1 MHCWFDNG
9 KRVSLAP
16 MTKLIKIEILRFR
29 FGATALC
36 LLMIL
41 LSACA
46 AAPPAVSED
55 VPPESVNDVVDS
67 GMEIQPEPVDEEVM
81 YRVLAGE
88 FLGSEG
94 DLQKAVDEYLEAAMI
109 SSDPEIA
116 KRATRIAF
124 AAESWQQ
131 AAMAADR
138 WAVLA
143 PHSVPAHESAAT
155 AMLRLGDYFGAEYQ
169 LIQILEILDDSTDAW
184 VLVSRILS
192 QPGDP
197 VQADQVMEHLMS
209 VRENAD
215 SADVYFARSQLAV
228 SARDLEQA
236 FEYARRAVELNP
248 ERPEFLTWAGRVALN
263 LDLKKTGIEYIRRA
277 WMLEPE
283 NHDLALGYADLLARN
298 GDEDGARKVMEEMSQ
313 TPDVM
318 LSRILFELTAKNR
331 SEAEALFSEFASME
345 WDDEF
350 EKAYYQAQSAEAL
363 GMSRQAIAFYA
374 QVTEGDRA
382 LVSALRRAE
391 LIALDG
397 DMPAARA
404 ELEKMREDSDRMTV
418 EQSWL
423 AEARILR
430 EAGEREASFEVLDR
444 AVAAL
449 PGSIPLL
456 YSRSLL
462 AAELGRVAVA
472 EQDLRTIIAV
482 QPENAA
488 ALNALGYTLADQTQR
503 FEEAEQLI
511 RQAYILQPNEASIVD
526 SMGWIA
532 FRLGRLGEAEEFLLK
547 AWDLDKNPEIAAHL
561 GEVRWVAGKRGEAMA
576 IWREGAEID
585 ANNLILVETLKRL
598 DVSL

>member
-1 MHCWFDNG
+1 MLHYSYQ
-9 KRVSLAP
+9 RA
-16 MTKLIKIEILRFR
+16 
-29 FGATALC
+29 ALG
-36 LLMIL
+36 LLLIL
-41 LSACA
+41 LSGCA
-46 AAPPAVSED
+46 TSPQEAETAMQEKPVNDAVEAAP
-55 VPPESVNDVVDS
+55 VVVAD
-67 GMEIQPEPVDEEVM
+67 PVDEEVM
-81 YRVLAGE
+81 YRVFAGE
-88 FLGSEG
+88 YLGSEG
-94 DLQKAVDEYLEAAMI
+94 ELQAAVDEYLEAAMN
-109 SSDPEIA
+109 SSDPQVA
-116 KRATRIAF
+116 QRATRIAF

-143 PHSVPAHESAAT
+143 PNSVSAHESAAT

-169 LIQILEILDDSTDAW
+169 LVRILEILEDSTDAW
-184 VLVSRILS
+184 VLVSRILTLS
-192 QPGDP
+192 GDP
-197 VQADQVMEHLMS
+197 KQADAVLEHLLS
-209 VRENAD
+209 VRENAN

-263 LDLKKTGIEYIRRA
+263 LKLQDTGIEYIRRA
-277 WMLEPE
+277 WELEPD
-283 NHDLALGYADLLARN
+283 NHDLALGYADLLAKN
-298 GDEDGARKVMEEMSQ
+298 GDPGAARKVMEGMHQ

-318 LSRILFELTAKNR
+318 LSRVLFELTAKNR
-331 SEAEALFSEFASME
+331 SGAEALFNEFGTLQWADAS
-345 WDDEF
+345 
-350 EKAYYQAQSAEAL
+350 EKAFYQAQAAEAL

-374 QVTEGDRA
+374 QVTEGDRVLA
-382 LVSALRRAE
+382 SALRRAE

-397 DMPAARA
+397 DMAAARV
-404 ELEKMREDSDRMTV
+404 ELEKMREDPDVVTV

-423 AEARILR
+423 TEARILR
-430 EAGEREASFEVLDR
+430 DTGDREAAFDVLDQ
-444 AVAAL
+444 AASKL
-449 PGSIPLL
+449 PTSVPVL

-472 EQDLRTIIAV
+472 EQDLRTILAS

-503 FEEAEQLI
+503 FDEAEELI

-532 FRLGRLGEAEEFLLK
+532 YRQGRLGEAEEFLLK
-547 AWDLDKNPEIAAHL
+547 AWGLDRNPEIAAHL
-561 GEVRWVAGKRGEAMA
+561 GEVFWVAGKRDEALG

-585 ANNLILVETLKRL
+585 AQNIILVETLERL
-598 DVSL
+598 DVEL

>member
-1 MHCWFDNG
+1 MLHYSYQRAALG
-9 KRVSLAP
+9 LL
-16 MTKLIKIEILRFR
+16 LI
-29 FGATALC
+29 
-36 LLMIL
+36 M

-46 AAPPAVSED
+46 TSPQEAETAVLEKPVNDPVEAAP
-55 VPPESVNDVVDS
+55 VVVA
-67 GMEIQPEPVDEEVM
+67 EPVDEEVM
-81 YRVLAGE
+81 YRVFAGE
-88 FLGSEG
+88 YLGSEG
-94 DLQKAVDEYLEAAMI
+94 ELQAAVDEYLEAAMN
-109 SSDPEIA
+109 SSDPQVA
-116 KRATRIAF
+116 QRATRIAF

-143 PHSVPAHESAAT
+143 PESVPAHESAAT

-169 LIQILEILDDSTDAW
+169 LVRVLEILEDSTDAW
-184 VLVSRILS
+184 VLVSRILTLS
-192 QPGDP
+192 GDP
-197 VQADQVMEHLMS
+197 KQADMVLEHLQS
-209 VRENAD
+209 VRENAN

-263 LDLKKTGIEYIRRA
+263 LKLQDTGIEYIRRA
-277 WMLEPE
+277 WELEPD
-283 NHDLALGYADLLARN
+283 NHDLALGYADLLAKN
-298 GDEDGARKVMEEMSQ
+298 GDPDAARKVMQGMQQ

-318 LSRILFELTAKNR
+318 LSRVLFELAAKNR
-331 SEAEALFSEFASME
+331 SGAEALFNEFGTLQWADAS
-345 WDDEF
+345 
-350 EKAYYQAQSAEAL
+350 EKAFYQAQAAEAL

-374 QVTEGDRA
+374 QVTEGDRVLA
-382 LVSALRRAE
+382 SALRRAE

-397 DMPAARA
+397 DMAAARA
-404 ELEKMREDSDRMTV
+404 ELEKMREGPDVVTV

-423 AEARILR
+423 TEARILR
-430 EAGEREASFEVLDR
+430 DTGDREAAFDVLDQ
-444 AVAAL
+444 AASKL
-449 PGSIPLL
+449 PTSVPVL

-462 AAELGRVAVA
+462 AAELGRVDVA
-472 EQDLRTIIAV
+472 EQDLRTILAA

-503 FEEAEQLI
+503 FDEAEELI

-532 FRLGRLGEAEEFLLK
+532 YRQGRLGEAEEFLLK
-547 AWDLDKNPEIAAHL
+547 AWGLDRNPEIAAHL
-561 GEVRWVAGKRGEAMA
+561 GEVFWVAGKRDEALG

-585 ANNLILVETLKRL
+585 AQNIILVETLTRL
-598 DVSL
+598 DVEL

>member
-1 MHCWFDNG
+1 MLHYSYQ
-9 KRVSLAP
+9 RA
-16 MTKLIKIEILRFR
+16 
-29 FGATALC
+29 ALG
-36 LLMIL
+36 LLLIL
-41 LSACA
+41 LSGCA
-46 AAPPAVSED
+46 TSPQEAETAMQEKPVNDAVEAAP
-55 VPPESVNDVVDS
+55 VVEAD
-67 GMEIQPEPVDEEVM
+67 PVDEEVM
-81 YRVLAGE
+81 YRVFAGE
-88 FLGSEG
+88 YLGSEG
-94 DLQKAVDEYLEAAMI
+94 ELQAAVDEYLEAAMN
-109 SSDPEIA
+109 SSDPQVA
-116 KRATRIAF
+116 QRATRIAF

-143 PHSVPAHESAAT
+143 PNSVSAHESAAT

-169 LIQILEILDDSTDAW
+169 LVRILEILEDSTDAW
-184 VLVSRILS
+184 VLVSRILTLS
-192 QPGDP
+192 GDP
-197 VQADQVMEHLMS
+197 KQADAVLEHLLS
-209 VRENAD
+209 VRENAN

-263 LDLKKTGIEYIRRA
+263 LKLQDTGIEYIRRA
-277 WMLEPE
+277 WELEPD
-283 NHDLALGYADLLARN
+283 NHDLALGYADLLAKN
-298 GDEDGARKVMEEMSQ
+298 GDPGAARKVMEGMHQ

-318 LSRILFELTAKNR
+318 LSRVLFELTAKNR
-331 SEAEALFSEFASME
+331 SGAEALFNEFGTLQWADAS
-345 WDDEF
+345 
-350 EKAYYQAQSAEAL
+350 EKAFYQAQAAEAL

-374 QVTEGDRA
+374 QVTEGDRVLA
-382 LVSALRRAE
+382 SALRRAE

-397 DMPAARA
+397 DMAAARV
-404 ELEKMREDSDRMTV
+404 ELEKMREDPDVVTV

-423 AEARILR
+423 TEARILR
-430 EAGEREASFEVLDR
+430 DTGDREAAFDVLDQ
-444 AVAAL
+444 AASKL
-449 PGSIPLL
+449 PTSVPVL

-472 EQDLRTIIAV
+472 EQDLRTILAS

-503 FEEAEQLI
+503 FDEAEELI

-532 FRLGRLGEAEEFLLK
+532 YRQGRLGEAEEFLLK
-547 AWDLDKNPEIAAHL
+547 AWGLDRNPEIAAHL
-561 GEVRWVAGKRGEAMA
+561 GEVFWVAGKRDEALG

-585 ANNLILVETLKRL
+585 AQNIILVETLERL
-598 DVSL
+598 DVEL

>member
-1 MHCWFDNG
+1 MLHYSYQ
-9 KRVSLAP
+9 RA
-16 MTKLIKIEILRFR
+16 
-29 FGATALC
+29 ALG
-36 LLMIL
+36 LLLIL
-41 LSACA
+41 LSGCA
-46 AAPPAVSED
+46 TSPQEAETAMQEKPVNDAVEAAP
-55 VPPESVNDVVDS
+55 VVVA
-67 GMEIQPEPVDEEVM
+67 EPVDEEVM
-81 YRVLAGE
+81 YRVFAGE
-88 FLGSEG
+88 YLGSEG
-94 DLQKAVDEYLEAAMI
+94 ELQAAVDEYLEAAMN
-109 SSDPEIA
+109 SSDPQVA
-116 KRATRIAF
+116 QRATRIAF

-143 PHSVPAHESAAT
+143 PNSVSAHESAAT

-169 LIQILEILDDSTDAW
+169 LVRILEILEDSTDAW
-184 VLVSRILS
+184 VLVSRILTLS
-192 QPGDP
+192 GDP
-197 VQADQVMEHLMS
+197 KQADAVLEHLLS
-209 VRENAD
+209 VRENAN

-263 LDLKKTGIEYIRRA
+263 LKLQDTGIEYIRRA
-277 WMLEPE
+277 WELEPD
-283 NHDLALGYADLLARN
+283 NHDLALGYADLLAKN
-298 GDEDGARKVMEEMSQ
+298 GDPGAARKVMEGMHQ

-318 LSRILFELTAKNR
+318 LSRVLFELTAKNR
-331 SEAEALFSEFASME
+331 SGAEALFNEFGTLQWADAS
-345 WDDEF
+345 
-350 EKAYYQAQSAEAL
+350 EKAFYQAQAAEAL

-374 QVTEGDRA
+374 QVTEGDRVLA
-382 LVSALRRAE
+382 SALRRAE

-397 DMPAARA
+397 DMAAARV
-404 ELEKMREDSDRMTV
+404 ELEKMREDPDVVTV

-423 AEARILR
+423 TEARILR
-430 EAGEREASFEVLDR
+430 DTGDREAAFDVLDQ
-444 AVAAL
+444 AASKL
-449 PGSIPLL
+449 PTSVPVL

-472 EQDLRTIIAV
+472 EQDLRTILAS

-503 FEEAEQLI
+503 FDEAEELI

-532 FRLGRLGEAEEFLLK
+532 YRQGRLGEAEEFLLK
-547 AWDLDKNPEIAAHL
+547 AWGLDRNPEIAAHL
-561 GEVRWVAGKRGEAMA
+561 GEVFWVAGKRDEALG

-585 ANNLILVETLKRL
+585 AQNIILVETLERL
-598 DVSL
+598 DVEL